1 MSASININSLMVSWA
16 ISRAGFDISNFTFKN
31 PIVKKWIEGEKR
43 PTLKQLEDFCKKV
56 YLPLGYL
63 FLNEP
68 PQENIPIPFFRTK
81 EKSSFKVSLNIYD
94 TVIRIHQR
102 QNWLRNY
109 LIENEFNPLPFIGK
123 FRNNLNI
130 EQIVNDIRNT
140 LNLEEDWAKKFT
152 NYQSA
157 TNHLIEQIEDIG
169 IIVTFNSVVD
179 NNNNR
184 KIPIDECRGFVI
196 VDDYAPFMF
205 VNNADFKS
213 AQIFTIFHELVH
225 LWLGQS
231 AGFDFQNLLS
241 AEDPIEKLCDQIAAE
256 LLVPKKLFVKIWDA
270 NPSIISCSNYFK
282 VSKIVIAR
290 RALDNSKLTYSQFID
305 FYNDYKQTE
314 FQKQIKQGGGGDFFA
329 NTKKRLS
336 LSFSRHIKNA
346 VNSNQLLFR
355 DAYKLTGLKPDTF
368 DKFFSLHV

>member
-1 MSASININSLMVSWA
+1 MLSWA
-16 ISRAGFDISNFTFKN
+16 ISRAGYDITNFTFKN
-31 PIVKKWIEGEKR
+31 PIVKKWLDGEKS

-81 EKSSFKVSLNIYD
+81 DKSTFKVSLNIYD
-94 TVIRIHQR
+94 TVVRIHQR

-109 LIENEFNPLPFIGK
+109 LIDNEFNPLPFVGK
-123 FRNNLNI
+123 FKNNLNI
-130 EQIVNDIRNT
+130 EEIVNDIRNT
-140 LNLEEDWAKKFT
+140 LNLEEDWAKKFA

-169 IIVTFNSVVD
+169 ILATFNSVVD

-184 KIPIDECRGFVI
+184 KIPVDECRGFVL

-205 VNNADFKS
+205 INNADLKS

-225 LWLGQS
+225 IWLGHS

-241 AEDPIEKLCDQIAAE
+241 ADDPIEKLCDHIAAE
-256 LLVPKKLFVKIWDA
+256 LLVPKKLFLKIWNA

-314 FQKQIKQGGGGDFFA
+314 FHKKLKHASDGDFFA

-336 LSFSRHIKNA
+336 HSFSRHIKNA